1 MARELKTDE
10 GCIQF
15 KKKKQWSREN
25 MKYRDL
31 KETYAPHI
39 RKSIFERVF
48 LLQQSCDWTILPD
61 AIRIMIFIIEHVEAC
76 STSMN

>member
-1 MARELKTDE
+1 MVRELKTDE

-39 RKSIFERVF
+39 RKSSFERVF
-48 LLQQSCDWTILPD
+48 PSQQSCDWTILPD
-61 AIRIMIFIIEHVEAC
+61 AIRIMILIIEHVEAC